1 MKYLI
6 LALLLM
12 LATSIALACTV
23 QTVVTPEGKYLMC
36 TTCCDG
42 KGYCTTFCN

>member
-1 MKYLI
+1 MKYIIFALFL
-6 LALLLM
+6 LA
-12 LATSIALACTV
+12 SGYALACNV

-36 TTCCDG
+36 TTCCDA